1 MLRPRRPTG
10 VKKEFRMATQT
21 VSNELAATGERFHV
35 NKGRLARGLGWF
47 SLGLGLAELVSPE
60 NIASITGTRGSKPLI
75 RAYGVREIAAGV
87 GILAA
92 KRPGR
97 WVWTRVAGDAVD
109 LATLGKTVRRKKL
122 AKAIFAI
129 ASVAGV
135 TALDVV
141 CAAKL
146 QKRGRIEAP
155 GRASA

>member
-1 MLRPRRPTG
+1 
-10 VKKEFRMATQT
+10 MATQT
-21 VSNELAATGERFHV
+21 AINELAAMGERFHV
-35 NKGRLARGLGWF
+35 AKGRLARGLGWF
-47 SLGLGLAELVSPE
+47 SLGLGLAELISPE
-60 NIASITGTRGSKPLI
+60 NIASITGTRVRKPLI

-87 GILAA
+87 GILAD

-97 WVWTRVAGDAVD
+97 WLWSRVAGDAVD

-129 ASVAGV
+129 ASVAGI

-146 QKRGRIEAP
+146 PEKGRSEAS